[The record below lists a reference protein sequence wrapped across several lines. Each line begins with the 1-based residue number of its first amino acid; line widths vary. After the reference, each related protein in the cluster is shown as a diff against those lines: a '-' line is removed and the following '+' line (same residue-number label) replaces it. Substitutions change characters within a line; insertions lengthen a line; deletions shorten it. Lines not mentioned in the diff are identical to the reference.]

1 MLRSEFE
8 ALFERA
14 RRRAV
19 RWPRLFRLAV
29 TLRATVGVGTVALMG
44 AGGVALVGWALSPL
58 FDGGFMTSPWWTGAR
73 VLAVFP
79 GLGLLFFVAK
89 VLRVRFPPPEGIL
102 LSREDAPNLF
112 ALLEGLRRRFGTP
125 PIHFVRVTGDLNAA
139 ITQRPGPVGM
149 MRNTLIVGL
158 PLALAVTPRQF
169 VAVLAHE
176 FGHLSRQRIALGG
189 WGCYLRA
196 LWHQALENMETIP
209 SLLQP
214 LFAALARMETPVYC
228 AESLVLSHLD
238 ELEADEAAAEVVGA
252 RRLGQALAEV
262 ALKHRFL
269 ADDFW
274 RKVYAQADRAKR
286 PTFLPYRHMA
296 AALRAG
302 FDRSAAADWFEEAGD
317 ASDAAELSTH
327 PTLRERVRALGL
339 DEPDLAAGGDHAAQ
353 RFFGDVV
360 PRLASELDQRWW
372 QGHRRTWRQRHWEV
386 SHALERIARLEAEG
400 QQLGVPDR
408 LELALLV
415 ERYAG
420 DRDPLAVYRDVLPD
434 APGRPEALLGMGRLL
449 ISRGDPTGVAY
460 LRRAL
465 AEDDAVGLQAAA
477 LLIEHYE
484 NCGCALAAAPYR
496 KRLAKLLRQASL
508 VQMALDAPIE
518 SLRCLTPGLE
528 MYELRSLVRE
538 LRRHSAIRR
547 AYVVRRRCELTP
559 RWRAYILAVC
569 IRADEWDSAETIAQQ
584 VESCMAICALW
595 RVVPILAGGSEEKCL
610 AEVKGARI
618 FSRRKPMECGEAAEA
633 EESEADTHEGG

>member
-1 MLRSEFE
+1 MLRTEFE

-14 RRRAV
+14 RQRAV
-19 RWPRLFRLAV
+19 RAPRLFRMAV
-29 TLRATVGVGTVALMG
+29 TFRAAVGVGTLTLIGLGAVVLM
-44 AGGVALVGWALSPL
+44 AWALAPIV
-58 FDGGFMTSPWWTGAR
+58 DGSFMTAPLWC
-73 VLAVFP
+73 VLRALLVFP
-79 GLGLLFFVAK
+79 GLGLLSFVAR
-89 VLRVRFPPPEGIL
+89 VLRGRFPAPDGIL
-102 LSREDAPNLF
+102 LTRADAPPLF
-112 ALLEGLRRRFGTP
+112 ALLDRLRRRFGTP
-125 PIHFVRVTGDLNAA
+125 PIHQVRVTGDLNAA
-139 ITQRPGPVGM
+139 ITQRPNPWCLGM
-149 MRNTLIVGL
+149 MRNTLVVGL

-176 FGHLSRQRIALGG
+176 FGHLRRQRIALGG

-196 LWHQALENMETIP
+196 LWHQALENMETAP

-214 LFAALARMETPVYC
+214 LFAALSRVETPVYC

-269 ADDFW
+269 SDDFW
-274 RKVYAQADRAKR
+274 RKVYAQADHAKR
-286 PTFLPYRHMA
+286 PSFLPYRHMA

-302 FDRSAAADWFEEAGD
+302 FDRSIASDWFDEVSEGD
-317 ASDAAELSTH
+317 EAAELSTH
-327 PTLRERVRALGL
+327 PSLRARVRALGL
-339 DEPDLAAGGDHAAQ
+339 EEPDVGTDGEHAAQ
-353 RFFGDVV
+353 RFFGEVM
-360 PRLASELDQRWW
+360 PRLAAELDHRWW
-372 QGHRRTWRQRHWEV
+372 KGQRRTWRQRHWEV
-386 SHALERIARLEAEG
+386 SHALERISKLEAEG

-420 DRDPLAVYRDVLPD
+420 DRDPLSVYRDVLPH
-434 APGRPEALLGMGRLL
+434 APGRPDALLAMGRLL
-449 ISRGDPTGVAY
+449 VNRGDPTGVAY

-465 AEDDAVGLQAAA
+465 TEDDAVGLQAAA

-484 NCGCALAAAPYR
+484 DCGCAVAAAPYR

-518 SLRCLTPGLE
+518 SLRCLSPGLE
-528 MYELRSLVRE
+528 MFELRALVRE
-538 LRRHSAIRR
+538 LRRHEIIRR

-569 IRADEWDSAETIAQQ
+569 IRPEDWEGATAISQEL
-584 VESCMAICALW
+584 ESNMAICALW
-595 RVVPILAGGSEEKCL
+595 RVVPILPGGVEEASL
-610 AEVKGARI
+610 TEVDGARI
-618 FSRRKPMECGEAAEA
+618 FSRRKALDGSGGATLEA
-633 EESEADTHEGG
+633 EV